1 MNPLT
6 LTSESPLP
14 FPSERES
21 DSSSRTSYRAEPR
34 GRAFALVRFYIF
46 AAVVSSR
53 REPAPPTHADEKM
66 TIITVFQLNR
76 MMTAF
81 SV

>member
-1 MNPLT
+1 M
-6 LTSESPLP
+6 
-14 FPSERES
+14 RES